1 MPQDIKTAMQEV
13 RTLMD
18 EYRAESLWY
27 MRKDYYPQNIREAIR
42 ILKAIE
48 EHSDLAG
55 FKRAA
60 TLRQWL
66 SHHTSATSAG

>member
-1 MPQDIKTAMQEV
+1 MPEDFDSVMSSV
-13 RTLMD
+13 RVLMD

-27 MRKDYYPQNIREAIR
+27 MRKDYYPESVDAAIR
-42 ILKAIE
+42 VLKANE
-48 EHSDLAG
+48 NHSDLAG

-66 SHHTSATSAG
+66 SQYSSATSAS

>member
-27 MRKDYYPQNIREAIR
+27 MRKDYYPESVQDAIQ
-42 ILKAIE
+42 ILNAIE
-48 EHSDLAG
+48 NHSDLAG

-60 TLRQWL
+60 ALRRWL
-66 SHHTSATSAG
+66 LQHSSAISAS